1 MRPNALKAKF
11 ARGEAAFGVNLMFPS
26 VQLVETFGLLGFD
39 WVLLDCEHGAISFES
54 LDALT
59 MAADAAGITPIVRPP
74 NNDDA
79 SILRALDRG
88 AHGIQVPHVDTADDA
103 RRAVAAARYHPFG
116 ERGLAP
122 GTRATGYGVDFNA
135 AQFVEHSN
143 REVLVVVQ
151 IEHRNALA
159 NLDEIVRVEGVDVFF
174 VGPMDLSLSLGH
186 PGKLDEPAVREA
198 IERCFATIQGEGKIA
213 GSSGGPAD
221 VRRFRQLGGQ
231 YLYTHF
237 HGLLAEGVRRFRG
250 VIDEPV
256 APGLQDFIVDVGD
269 GSSRGG

>member
-1 MRPNALKAKF
+1 MRPNLLKAKF
-11 ARGEAAFGVNLMFPS
+11 GRGEVAYGVNLMFPS
-26 VQLVETFGLLGFD
+26 VQLVETFALLGFD

-88 AHGIQVPHVDTADDA
+88 AHGIQVPHVDTPEDA

-122 GTRATGYGVDFNA
+122 GTRATNYGVGFRA
-135 AQFVEHSN
+135 AEFVERSN
-143 REVLVVVQ
+143 REVLVAVQ
-151 IEHRNALA
+151 LEHRNALEH
-159 NLDEIVRVEGVDVFF
+159 LDEIVAIEGVDVFF

-186 PGKLDEPAVREA
+186 PGKLDEPVVREA
-198 IERCFATIQGEGKIA
+198 IERCFAAVQAAGKVV

-221 VRRFRQLGGQ
+221 IKRFRALGGQ

-237 HGLLAEGVRRFRG
+237 HGLLSEGVKQFRATLEG
-250 VIDEPV
+250 
-256 APGLQDFIVDVGD
+256 A
-269 GSSRGG
+269 

>member
-11 ARGEAAFGVNLMFPS
+11 AAGEAAYGVNLMFPS
-26 VQLVETFGLLGFD
+26 VQLVETFALLGFD

-59 MAADAAGITPIVRPP
+59 MAADASGITPIVRPP
-74 NNDDA
+74 NNDEA

-122 GTRATGYGVDFNA
+122 GTRATNYGIGFNA
-135 AQFVEHSN
+135 AEFVERSN
-143 REVLVVVQ
+143 REILVVVQ
-151 IEHRNALA
+151 LEHRNAVA
-159 NLDEIVRVEGVDVFF
+159 NVEEIVGVEGVDAFF
-174 VGPMDLSLSLGH
+174 IGPMDLSLSLGH
-186 PGKLDEPAVREA
+186 PGKLQEAAVREA
-198 IERCFATIQGEGKIA
+198 IERCFSVITAAGKVV

-221 VRRFRQLGGQ
+221 VKRFRDLGDL

-237 HGLLAEGVRRFRG
+237 HGLLSEGVKRFRTT
-250 VIDEPV
+250 
-256 APGLQDFIVDVGD
+256 LD
-269 GSSRGG
+269 GG

>member
-11 ARGEAAFGVNLMFPS
+11 ERGEVAYGVNLMFPS
-26 VQLVETFGLLGFD
+26 VQLVEAFALLGFD

-59 MAADAAGITPIVRPP
+59 AAADAAGITPIVRPP
-74 NNDDA
+74 NKDES

-88 AHGIQVPHVDTADDA
+88 AHGVQVPHVDTAEDA

-122 GTRATGYGVDFNA
+122 GTRATNYGIDFKA
-135 AQFVEHSN
+135 AEFVERSN
-143 REVLVVVQ
+143 REVLVAVQ
-151 IEHRNALA
+151 LEHRDALT
-159 NLDEIVRVEGVDVFF
+159 NLDEILEVEGIDVFF

-186 PGKLDEPAVREA
+186 PGKLGEPVVRAA
-198 IERCFATIQGEGKIA
+198 IERCFAEVTARGKIV
-213 GSSGGPAD
+213 GSAGGPAD
-221 VRRFRQLGGQ
+221 VVRFRDLGGQ

-237 HGLLAEGVRRFRG
+237 HGLLGEGVKRFRSALEASSSPSG
-250 VIDEPV
+250 QDSEP
-256 APGLQDFIVDVGD
+256 APGD
-269 GSSRGG
+269 GPSRG